1 MFAPSSRNSVSPV
14 LLLVLLGC
22 VLCPPAQASK
32 VGDTELCVG
41 HSRGGV

>member
-1 MFAPSSRNSVSPV
+1 MFAQSSRNSASPV

-32 VGDTELCVG
+32 VGDTEACME